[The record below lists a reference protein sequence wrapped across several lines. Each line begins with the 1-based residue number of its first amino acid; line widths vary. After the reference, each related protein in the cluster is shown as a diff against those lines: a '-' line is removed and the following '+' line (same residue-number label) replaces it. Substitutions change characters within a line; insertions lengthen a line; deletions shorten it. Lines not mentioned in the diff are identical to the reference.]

1 MIVREQVL
9 LASLSTLR
17 VGGPARFVCEATSE
31 DEVREAI
38 AFAKERE
45 LPWRVLGQGSNI
57 LASDSGFEGVIILMK
72 IPGIRDQGEGIVCVG
87 AGESWD
93 GLVRYAADRRLWGIE
108 NLAGIP
114 GTVGASPVQNIGAYG
129 TEVKSSVIT
138 VTVLNTESGDIEEL
152 TNAECRFGYRESRF
166 KHEPHLIILSV
177 TFSLR
182 GEGDPQLGYAD
193 LMRARSE
200 GVPMDTPEE
209 IGAAVRDIRSRKFP
223 DLRSYGTA
231 GSFFKNPVISA
242 EEYQTLAET
251 YPELPGFE
259 TSSGIKVPLAFVL
272 DKILSLRGYAEG
284 NVALFSNQPLV
295 LVTHE
300 GATEIEVN
308 NFADRIA
315 DKVLN
320 ATGIEIEREV
330 RSFP

>member
-152 TNAECRFGYRESRF
+152 NNAECRFGYRESRF
-166 KHEPHLIILSV
+166 KHESHLVVLSV

-182 GEGDPQLGYAD
+182 GEGAPQLGYSD
-193 LMRARSE
+193 LIRAQGE
-200 GVPMDTPEE
+200 GVSMNTPEE

-284 NVALFSNQPLV
+284 NVAHFSNQPLV

>member
-1 MIVREQVL
+1 MIVREQVP

-31 DEVREAI
+31 DEVREAV

-57 LASDSGFEGVIILMK
+57 LASDNGFEGVIIRIK
-72 IPGIRDQGEGIVCVG
+72 ILGMRDQGEGVVRVC

-93 GLVRYAADRRLWGIE
+93 GFVRYAAGRGVWGIE

-129 TEVKSSVIT
+129 IEVKSTIISVA
-138 VTVLNTESGDIEEL
+138 VLNTETGDIEEL
-152 TNAECRFGYRESRF
+152 TNTECRFGYRESRF

-182 GEGDPQLGYAD
+182 GEGAPQLGYAD
-193 LMRARSE
+193 LLRAQSE
-200 GVPMDTPEE
+200 GVQLDTPEE
-209 IGAAVRDIRSRKFP
+209 IGDAVRHIRSRKFP
-223 DLRSYGTA
+223 DLNSFGTA
-231 GSFFKNPVISA
+231 GSFFKNPVIST
-242 EEYQTLAET
+242 EEYQTLAKT
-251 YPELPGFE
+251 YAEIPGFE

-300 GATEIEVN
+300 GATEAEVDT
-308 NFADRIA
+308 FATRIA
-315 DKVLN
+315 KKVFD

-330 RSFP
+330 RKFS

>member
-72 IPGIRDQGEGIVCVG
+72 IPGIRAQGEGIVCVG

-129 TEVKSSVIT
+129 TEVKSTIIS
-138 VTVLNTESGDIEEL
+138 VTVLNTETGDMEEL

-166 KHEPHLIILSV
+166 KHEPHLIILSI

-182 GEGDPQLGYAD
+182 GEGAPQLGYAD
-193 LMRARSE
+193 LIRAQGE
-200 GVPMDTPEE
+200 GVSMNTPEE

-242 EEYQTLAET
+242 EEYQTLAKT
-251 YPELPGFE
+251 YAELPGFE
-259 TSSGIKVPLAFVL
+259 TSSGIKVPLAFLL

-330 RSFP
+330 RKFP